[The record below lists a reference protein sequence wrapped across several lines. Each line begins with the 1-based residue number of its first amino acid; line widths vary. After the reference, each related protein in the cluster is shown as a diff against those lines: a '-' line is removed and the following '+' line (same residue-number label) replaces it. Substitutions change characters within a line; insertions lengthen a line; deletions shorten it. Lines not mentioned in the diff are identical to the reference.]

1 MNIQDLVAWRQANAA
16 AVSKFIHQH
25 RELGG
30 IHYMEGDGEGA
41 YIEFCLKDEDEDTG
55 DLEEEIRE
63 AFPGIAYK
71 LVVVEMD
78 GPGTEP
84 IEPG

>member
-16 AVSKFIHQH
+16 AVSRFIHQH

-30 IHYMEGDGEGA
+30 IHYMEGDDAGGGA
-41 YIEFCLKDEDEDTG
+41 YIEFSLKDDDDTE

-71 LVVVEMD
+71 LVVVGEEWEA
-78 GPGTEP
+78 TQ
-84 IEPG
+84 

>member
-1 MNIQDLVAWRQANAA
+1 MNIHELIAWRNSNAA
-16 AVSKFIHQH
+16 AVSVFLHQH

-30 IHYMEGDGEGA
+30 IHYMEGADADDDGA
-41 YIEFCLKDEDEDTG
+41 YIEFSLKDDDDTD

-71 LVVVEMD
+71 LVVLGAEEW
-78 GPGTEP
+78 GGLE
-84 IEPG
+84 

>member
-1 MNIQDLVAWRQANAA
+1 MNIHDLITWRQANAA

-30 IHYMEGDGEGA
+30 IHYMEGDGAGA
-41 YIEFCLKDEDEDTG
+41 YIEFCLKDDDDTE

-78 GPGTEP
+78 GPWTEP

>member
-1 MNIQDLVAWRQANAA
+1 
-16 AVSKFIHQH
+16 
-25 RELGG
+25 
-30 IHYMEGDGEGA
+30 MEGDGAGA
-41 YIEFCLKDEDEDTG
+41 YIEFCLKDDDDTE

-78 GPGTEP
+78 GPWTEP